1 MSVFYSTD
9 FKINALNVLIDETD
23 FILNFGVQKYRTT
36 DITSFNVIS
45 AVLFCTLILNS
56 SSDPV

>member
-1 MSVFYSTD
+1 MDIEIIRSV
-9 FKINALNVLIDETD
+9 ILNIGLLVIIAVML
-23 FILNFGVQKYRTT
+23 LNFGVQKYRTT